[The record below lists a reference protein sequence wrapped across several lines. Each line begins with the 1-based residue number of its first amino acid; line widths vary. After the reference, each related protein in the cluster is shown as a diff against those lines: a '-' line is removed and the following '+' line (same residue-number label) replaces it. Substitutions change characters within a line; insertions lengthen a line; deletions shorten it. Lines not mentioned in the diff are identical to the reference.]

1 MLCPDGEIFD
11 KFIKGVVFLPKSK
24 QFFTCGRSYGS
35 IFGNVD
41 LNFTMIGLNIDC
53 R

>member
-1 MLCPDGEIFD
+1 MLCPDGETFD
-11 KFIKGVVFLPKSK
+11 KFIKCVVFLPKSK